1 MDDLA
6 ISLKELEEGNLIP
19 IEIPDE
25 ELELLDE
32 ELEFTDEATV
42 FAPPPPPITTTEWSV
57 NSTPRYRKI
66 TSKVR
71 NKKLKGR
78 IYDAESY
85 LFTSPMTPKSDIVKS
100 LKKIRKGLWEHKIGG
115 YRLAYIPN
123 KEDKVVTLVY
133 FGTRE
138 NFYKELDSL
147 SG

>member
-1 MDDLA
+1 MESDLA
-6 ISLKELEEGNLIP
+6 ISLKELEEGKLLPIIPLEMKEGVLYSHLNELI
-19 IEIPDE
+19 
-25 ELELLDE
+25 
-32 ELEFTDEATV
+32 TSV
-42 FAPPPPPITTTEWSV
+42 TEWSV
-57 NSTPRYRKI
+57 KSTHQYRKI

-85 LFTSPMTPKSDIVKS
+85 LFTSPMTPKNDIVKS
-100 LKKIRKGLWEHKIGG
+100 LKKIRKGLWEYKIGG

-138 NFYKELDSL
+138 NLYKELDSL
-147 SG
+147 FG